1 MDSMIDGS
9 LAVSGILAGMLVAVS
24 ALRASEP
31 RPAVAL
37 AKGTSEQ
44 KKAA

>member
-9 LAVSGILAGMLVAVS
+9 IAVSGVLAGLLVAVS
-24 ALRASEP
+24 ALVASEP
-31 RPAVAL
+31 RPAVVFA
-37 AKGTSEQ
+37 TPISEQ

>member
-9 LAVSGILAGMLVAVS
+9 IAVSGVLAGLLVAVS
-24 ALRASEP
+24 ALVASEP
-31 RPAVAL
+31 RPAFVL
-37 AKGTSEQ
+37 ARRVPEH

>member
-9 LAVSGILAGMLVAVS
+9 LAVSGILAGVLVTVS
-24 ALRASEP
+24 ALMASEP

-37 AKGTSEQ
+37 VRGTSEQ

>member
-9 LAVSGILAGMLVAVS
+9 IAVSGVLAGLLMAVS
-24 ALRASEP
+24 ALVASAP
-31 RPAVAL
+31 RPAVIL
-37 AKGTSEQ
+37 ARPVTEQ